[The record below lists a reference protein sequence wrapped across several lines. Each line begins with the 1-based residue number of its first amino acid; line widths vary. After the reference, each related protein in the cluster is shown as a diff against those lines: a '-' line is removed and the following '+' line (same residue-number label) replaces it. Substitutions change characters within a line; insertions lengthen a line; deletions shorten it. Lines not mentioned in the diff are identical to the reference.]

1 MTTPSRRHEI
11 LKRRARKH
19 KIAILRRRYA
29 QAASE
34 ADHTRILGK
43 LQRLSPQMTVEE
55 FTRGVKAAT

>member
-11 LKRRARKH
+11 FKRRARKH
-19 KIAILRRRYA
+19 KITLLRRRYT

-34 ADHTRILGK
+34 AERTRILGK

-55 FTRGVKAAT
+55 FTRGVKAAS